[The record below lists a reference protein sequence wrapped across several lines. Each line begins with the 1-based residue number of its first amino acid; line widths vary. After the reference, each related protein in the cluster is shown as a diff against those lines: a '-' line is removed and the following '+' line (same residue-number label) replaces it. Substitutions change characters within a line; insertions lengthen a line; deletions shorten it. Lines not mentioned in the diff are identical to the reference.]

1 MFSRKSVELAGVLLD
16 GYKVRGLQVRAVD
29 GHPVSGLSAHTSA
42 ALPPMNGDDKISLAT
57 AITWFQRAGEDDTY
71 HSELQSQI
79 ASNIAQA
86 ASLHINT
93 IKNTVIP
100 KVNLFYS
107 NLKSSV
113 QAMQDE
119 MGGEDVEVYIWTHDA
134 FTESQGFI
142 DKVELMGADASDVD
156 TGYNIAN
163 VAARSDLSWFLSF
176 VPDSEFSVSVKS
188 LMRRMPI
195 SWLDSVWNS
204 AFCSAWIPPKSWLNN
219 FQVPVNERFERSICV
234 AAWAEGLLE
243 NVQTSPHTL
252 SEYRTL
258 ISKTRNSAYSL
269 VANIMRSVNSAAL
282 SGTLVADYIPNGAGV
297 VVYSKAYQKFLDD
310 GGTVD
315 ALKGAIVSN
324 KTVSVTVILA
334 DKDKYQSA
342 YSAYRAMGRRNI
354 NDTVRNNLPSL
365 VERLFYDGL
374 EDLTDVEKAWR
385 SQHSMPSYER
395 LISEVSPKLDLL
407 STLSEEDLYEI
418 SVLMIASVRFF
429 FTPAEGFMRHMV
441 VSERENPGISPE
453 NAAALATYNYVI
465 GYLLRGVSLVD
476 SGGSIPAWGRH

>member
-1 MFSRKSVELAGVLLD
+1 
-16 GYKVRGLQVRAVD
+16 
-29 GHPVSGLSAHTSA
+29 
-42 ALPPMNGDDKISLAT
+42 
-57 AITWFQRAGEDDTY
+57 
-71 HSELQSQI
+71 
-79 ASNIAQA
+79 
-86 ASLHINT
+86 
-93 IKNTVIP
+93 
-100 KVNLFYS
+100 
-107 NLKSSV
+107 
-113 QAMQDE
+113 
-119 MGGEDVEVYIWTHDA
+119 
-134 FTESQGFI
+134 
-142 DKVELMGADASDVD
+142 
-156 TGYNIAN
+156 
-163 VAARSDLSWFLSF
+163 
-176 VPDSEFSVSVKS
+176 
-188 LMRRMPI
+188 
-195 SWLDSVWNS
+195 
-204 AFCSAWIPPKSWLNN
+204 
-219 FQVPVNERFERSICV
+219 
-234 AAWAEGLLE
+234 
-243 NVQTSPHTL
+243 
-252 SEYRTL
+252 
-258 ISKTRNSAYSL
+258 
-269 VANIMRSVNSAAL
+269 MRSVNSAAL